1 MQQPYSSDL
10 TASQWQGIEKLICV
24 KRKSVWPLQ
33 RIVEAIFYLTKN
45 GIIWRDMPEG
55 FPPWQTV
62 YWYFRKWARD
72 DTWLLIANEL
82 TMLHRLKVD
91 KKPVPTV
98 AIIDSQSVKN
108 SSTATEQIGFDGGK
122 LIKGRKRFVMVD
134 TMGHL
139 LWTTV
144 RPANVAD
151 GKAGVLLW
159 EQAEHLNPLLDDLV
173 LMYAD
178 STFGGHFKEQ
188 LETIYDMRVVIAK
201 SAIKDQP
208 TGGKLVIHH
217 WRWIVERTIS
227 WLNNNRRL
235 SKDYE
240 RTILSAQTF
249 IWIAHIR
256 RTIKRVWR

>member
-1 MQQPYSSDL
+1 M
-10 TASQWQGIEKLICV
+10 
-24 KRKSVWPLQ
+24 
-33 RIVEAIFYLTKN
+33 TKN
-45 GIIWRDMPEG
+45 GIIWRDLPEG

-62 YWYFRKWARD
+62 YWYFYKWSKNN
-72 DTWLLIANEL
+72 TWLLIANEL

-91 KKPVPTV
+91 KKPLPTV
-98 AIIDSQSVKN
+98 AIIDAQSVKN
-108 SSTATEQIGFDGGK
+108 SATATKQIGFDGGK

-139 LWTTV
+139 LWTNV

-151 GKAGVLLW
+151 GKAGVLMW
-159 EQAEHLNPLLDDLV
+159 QQAEHLNPLLDDLV

-188 LETIYDMRVVIAK
+188 LETIYDMRVVIPK
-201 SAIKDQP
+201 SPIKDQP
-208 TGGKLVIHH
+208 TDSKLVIHH

-227 WLNNNRRL
+227 WLNTNRRL

-256 RTIKRVWR
+256 RTLKRVWH

>member
-1 MQQPYSSDL
+1 MQQLYTSDL
-10 TASQWQGIEKLICV
+10 TASQWKGIEKLILV
-24 KRKSVWPLQ
+24 KRKSIWPLQ
-33 RIVEAIFYLTKN
+33 RIVEAIFYVTKN
-45 GIIWRDMPEG
+45 GIVWRDLPQD
-55 FPPWQTV
+55 FPTWQTV
-62 YWYFRKWARD
+62 YWYFRKWAKD

-82 TMLHRLKVD
+82 TILHRLKSD
-91 KKPVPTV
+91 KNPLPTV

-108 SSTATEQIGFDGGK
+108 SATATQQTGFDGGK
-122 LIKGRKRFVMVD
+122 LIKGRKRFLIVD

-139 LWTTV
+139 LWTDV

-159 EQAEHLNPLLDDLV
+159 EQAEHLNPLLDELV

-188 LETIYDMRVVIAK
+188 LETIYDMRVVIPK
-201 SAIKDQP
+201 SPIKNQP
-208 TGGKLVIHH
+208 TDSKLIIHH

-249 IWIAHIR
+249 IWIVHIR
-256 RTIKRVWR
+256 RTAKRVWH

>member
-1 MQQPYSSDL
+1 
-10 TASQWQGIEKLICV
+10 
-24 KRKSVWPLQ
+24 
-33 RIVEAIFYLTKN
+33 
-45 GIIWRDMPEG
+45 
-55 FPPWQTV
+55 
-62 YWYFRKWARD
+62 
-72 DTWLLIANEL
+72 
-82 TMLHRLKVD
+82 MLHRLKVD
-91 KKPVPTV
+91 KKPLPTV
-98 AIIDSQSVKN
+98 AIINAQSVKN
-108 SSTATEQIGFDGGK
+108 SATATQQIGFDGGK

-139 LWTTV
+139 LWTNV
-144 RPANVAD
+144 GPANVAD

-173 LMYAD
+173 LVYAD

-188 LETIYDMRVVIAK
+188 LETIYDMEVIIPK
-201 SAIKDQP
+201 SPIEEQSADS
-208 TGGKLVIHH
+208 TLVIHH
-217 WRWIVERTIS
+217 WPVRRCGWIVERTIS

-256 RTIKRVWR
+256 RTLKRVWH

>member
-1 MQQPYSSDL
+1 
-10 TASQWQGIEKLICV
+10 
-24 KRKSVWPLQ
+24 
-33 RIVEAIFYLTKN
+33 
-45 GIIWRDMPEG
+45 
-55 FPPWQTV
+55 
-62 YWYFRKWARD
+62 
-72 DTWLLIANEL
+72 
-82 TMLHRLKVD
+82 MLHRLKVD
-91 KKPVPTV
+91 KEPLPTV

-122 LIKGRKRFVMVD
+122 LVKGRKRFLMVD

-139 LWTTV
+139 LWTDV
-144 RPANVAD
+144 RPANVSD

-188 LETIYDMRVVIAK
+188 LETIYDMRVVIPRTP
-201 SAIKDQP
+201 IREQP
-208 TGGKLVIHH
+208 VDSKLVIHH

-227 WLNNNRRL
+227 WLGNNRRL

-256 RTIKRVWR
+256 RTLKRVWN

>member
-1 MQQPYSSDL
+1 M
-10 TASQWQGIEKLICV
+10 
-24 KRKSVWPLQ
+24 
-33 RIVEAIFYLTKN
+33 TKN
-45 GIIWRDMPEG
+45 GIVWRDLPEG
-55 FPPWQTV
+55 FPTWQTV
-62 YWYFRKWARD
+62 YWYARKWAKD
-72 DTWLLIANEL
+72 DTWLLIANERGRPRGD
-82 TMLHRLKVD
+82 MFHRIKAD
-91 KKPVPTV
+91 KKPLPTV

-122 LIKGRKRFVMVD
+122 LIKGRKRFLIVD

-139 LWTTV
+139 LWTDV

-178 STFGGHFKEQ
+178 STFGGHFEEQ
-188 LETIYDMRVVIAK
+188 LEAIYDMRVVIPR
-201 SAIKDQP
+201 SPISNQP
-208 TGGKLVIHH
+208 SDGKLVIHQ
-217 WRWIVERTIS
+217 WPVRRCGWIVERTIS
-227 WLNNNRRL
+227 WLSNNRRL

-256 RTIKRVWR
+256 RTLKRVWR

>member
-1 MQQPYSSDL
+1 MS
-10 TASQWQGIEKLICV
+10 GEICPKV
-24 KRKSVWPLQ
+24 
-33 RIVEAIFYLTKN
+33 
-45 GIIWRDMPEG
+45 
-55 FPPWQTV
+55 FPPGKPFTGTPAR
-62 YWYFRKWARD
+62 WYFRKWAKD
-72 DTWLLIANEL
+72 DIWLLIANEL
-82 TMLHRLKVD
+82 TMLHRTKVN
-91 KKPVPTV
+91 KKPLPTV

-108 SSTATEQIGFDGGK
+108 SATATEQIGFDGGK
-122 LIKGRKRFVMVD
+122 LIKGRKRFLIVD

-139 LWTTV
+139 LWTDV

-178 STFGGHFKEQ
+178 STFSGHFKEQ
-188 LETIYDMRVVIAK
+188 LETIYDMRVVIPRTP
-201 SAIKDQP
+201 IKEQP
-208 TGGKLVIHH
+208 VDSKLVIHH

-227 WLNNNRRL
+227 WLSNNRRL

-249 IWIAHIR
+249 IWIVHIR
-256 RTIKRVWR
+256 RTLKRVWN

>member
-1 MQQPYSSDL
+1 MQQLYTSDL
-10 TASQWQGIEKLICV
+10 TASQWQGIEKLILV
-24 KRKSVWPLQ
+24 KRKSIWPLQ
-33 RIVEAIFYLTKN
+33 RIVEAIFYVTKN
-45 GIIWRDMPEG
+45 GIVWRDLPEG
-55 FPPWQTV
+55 FPAWQTV
-62 YWYFRKWARD
+62 YWYFRKWAED
-72 DTWLLIANEL
+72 ETWLLIANEL
-82 TMLHRLKVD
+82 TMLHRIKAD
-91 KKPVPTV
+91 KKPLPTV

-108 SSTATEQIGFDGGK
+108 SATATEQIGFDGGK
-122 LIKGRKRFVMVD
+122 LIKGRKRFLIVD

-139 LWTTV
+139 LWTDV

-151 GKAGVLLW
+151 GKAGVLMW

-173 LMYAD
+173 LLYAD

-188 LETIYDMRVVIAK
+188 LETIYDMRVVIPRTPVK
-201 SAIKDQP
+201 EQP
-208 TGGKLVIHH
+208 VESKLVIHH

-227 WLNNNRRL
+227 WLGNNRRL

-256 RTIKRVWR
+256 RTAKRVWH

>member
-1 MQQPYSSDL
+1 M
-10 TASQWQGIEKLICV
+10 
-24 KRKSVWPLQ
+24 
-33 RIVEAIFYLTKN
+33 
-45 GIIWRDMPEG
+45 
-55 FPPWQTV
+55 
-62 YWYFRKWARD
+62 
-72 DTWLLIANEL
+72 
-82 TMLHRLKVD
+82 
-91 KKPVPTV
+91 PTV

-122 LIKGRKRFVMVD
+122 LIKGRKRFLIVD

-139 LWTTV
+139 LWTDV

-188 LETIYDMRVVIAK
+188 LETIYDMRVVIPR
-201 SAIKDQP
+201 SPISNQP
-208 TGGKLVIHH
+208 SDGKLVIHQ
-217 WRWIVERTIS
+217 WPVRRCGWIVERTIS
-227 WLNNNRRL
+227 WLSNNRRL

-256 RTIKRVWR
+256 RTLKRVWR

>member
-1 MQQPYSSDL
+1 VQQPYSSDL
-10 TASQWQGIEKLICV
+10 TASQWQGIEKLIAV
-24 KRKSVWPLQ
+24 KRKSIWPLQ
-33 RIVEAIFYLTKN
+33 RILEAIFYLTKN
-45 GIIWRDMPEG
+45 GIIWRDLPER

-62 YWYFRKWARD
+62 YWYFQKWAKD
-72 DTWLLIANEL
+72 DTLLMIANEL
-82 TMLHRLKVD
+82 TMLHRLKAD
-91 KKPVPTV
+91 KKPLPTV
-98 AIIDSQSVKN
+98 GIIDSQSVKN
-108 SSTATEQIGFDGGK
+108 SATATEQIGFDGGK
-122 LIKGRKRFVMVD
+122 LIKGRKRFVIVD

-139 LWTTV
+139 LWTEI

-159 EQAEHLNPLLDDLV
+159 KQARLLNPLLDDLV

-188 LETIYDMRVVIAK
+188 LETVHAMHVII
-201 SAIKDQP
+201 SRSPIENQP
-208 TGGKLVIHH
+208 AAGKLVIHK

-227 WLNNNRRL
+227 WLGNNRRL
-235 SKDYE
+235 ARDYE

-256 RTIKRVWR
+256 RTLKKVWC

>member
-1 MQQPYSSDL
+1 M
-10 TASQWQGIEKLICV
+10 
-24 KRKSVWPLQ
+24 
-33 RIVEAIFYLTKN
+33 TKN
-45 GIIWRDMPEG
+45 GVVWRDLPVG
-55 FPPWQTV
+55 FPAWQTV
-62 YWYFRKWARD
+62 YWYFRKWAKD
-72 DTWLLIANEL
+72 DTWLLIANERGRPRGD
-82 TMLHRLKVD
+82 MLHRIKVD
-91 KKPVPTV
+91 KKPLPTV

-108 SSTATEQIGFDGGK
+108 SATATEQIGFDGGK
-122 LIKGRKRFVMVD
+122 LIKGRKRFLIVD

-139 LWTTV
+139 LWTDV

-188 LETIYDMRVVIAK
+188 LETIYDMRVVIPRTP
-201 SAIKDQP
+201 IKEQP
-208 TGGKLVIHH
+208 VDSKLVIHH
-217 WRWIVERTIS
+217 WWWIVERTIS
-227 WLNNNRRL
+227 WLGNNRRL

-240 RTILSAQTF
+240 RTVLSAQTF

-256 RTIKRVWR
+256 RTMRQVWQ